1 MQSDVQNLQEI
12 REELKKYASGE
23 MIPSLDEV
31 FRECNAVVTRSILA
45 AFSLP
50 IFNDKDGGNVTTIHN
65 FTRGITAND
74 LDKERFLAFD
84 RDGMWT
90 KTGQRYVYETD
101 RGKYAPRQKTERD
114 AIIKSDASIE
124 SGYTDRKDLPHN
136 GQTQLEHIVPIGE
149 IENDPRNFLFF
160 TQEGRI
166 DLAYNEKN
174 LTWLEQPINSSKG
187 DYPLKAWLNMK
198 QGGRSITNAE
208 YFGINVE
215 KALSLDDAARKA
227 YKAYQRKA
235 AIQKQGLELAQT
247 GLKQGVIL
255 GTREVF
261 AIIFIEFNDEASIC
275 IQGLMER
282 YRRGELT
289 IGEIIEESKVALFN
303 IKDRLLEKYKDII
316 GAFVSGMGSGFF
328 SNLLVFAIN
337 NFITTAKHIVMIIRE
352 AVYALIHTGKIMC
365 SDKYPSSEAKAQA
378 AAEVLISSTT
388 ICLTALLGDAMRKY
402 LSVVP
407 YSEEISQALS
417 AIIVGVS
424 IVLISYYFQSMQ
436 AELAATTAAVTQ
448 TALTTTDTIETV
460 QQYTKNSEKRMQQ
473 MKSQTKKLS
482 SLKF

>member
-50 IFNDKDGGNVTTIHN
+50 IFADKDGGNVTTIHN
-65 FTRGITAND
+65 FKQGITSNSAD
-74 LDKERFLAFD
+74 MKKYTEYVQKYDSKRDRSKYETEQRKIRQGIIKDTDKPIIDGYTGKELP
-84 RDGMWT
+84 RDG
-90 KTGQRYVYETD
+90 R
-101 RGKYAPRQKTERD
+101 A
-114 AIIKSDASIE
+114 
-124 SGYTDRKDLPHN
+124 
-136 GQTQLEHIVPIGE
+136 QLEHIVAVGE
-149 IENDPRNFLFF
+149 IERMPENFLFMDA
-160 TQEGRI
+160 EDRVK
-166 DLAYNEKN
+166 LAYNDAN
-174 LTWLEQPINSSKG
+174 LTMTDSRINQSKG
-187 DYPLKAWLNMK
+187 DIPLKEWAAK
-198 QGGRSITNAE
+198 VKSGQDESNATR
-208 YFGINVE
+208 FGIDME
-215 KALSLDDAARKA
+215 KAVALDENARAMIRAKQ
-227 YKAYQRKA
+227 KKA
-235 AIQKQGLELAQT
+235 AIHKQVPELAVT
-247 GLKQGVIL
+247 GLQQGMAL
-255 GTREVF
+255 GTREVL

-289 IGEIIEESKVALFN
+289 IEEIIEESRVALFN
-303 IKDRLLEKYKDII
+303 IKDRLLEKYKDIF
-316 GAFVSGMGSGFF
+316 GTFVSGMGSGFF

-473 MKSQTKKLS
+473 MKSQAKKLS